1 MKQRILDTLKMMGV
15 CFAVIVF
22 FAFLAASCEDKED
35 RAERSVALEEM
46 REQIWDEAY
55 QAGYEDGY
63 DAACYDLSVRSLPII
78 DLVSPQSS
86 AEDITVYVS
95 RSFLIHKKSNCSG
108 MKVYTEMTL
117 AQAES
122 FGYEKCKKCW
132 K

>member
-1 MKQRILDTLKMMGV
+1 
-15 CFAVIVF
+15 
-22 FAFLAASCEDKED
+22 
-35 RAERSVALEEM
+35 M

-63 DAACYDLSVRSLPII
+63 DAACYDLSARSLPII
-78 DLVSPQSS
+78 DSVSPQSS

-95 RSFLIHKKSNCSG
+95 RSFLIHKKPDCSG

-117 AQAES
+117 SQAES